1 MVEFALVMPL
11 VMVLLLAVIQL
22 GLVLRD
28 QLVLVDAARAGARE
42 ASVTADD
49 AGVRSAVAG
58 AAAGL
63 DPGTLEVSVVRAG
76 AQGDPVTV
84 TVSYARATEVP
95 LVGAFIPSAIHMS
108 AHATMRQEFAP
119 T

>member
-1 MVEFALVMPL
+1 MPL
-11 VMVLLLAVIQL
+11 VMVILLAVIQL

-42 ASVTADD
+42 ASVIADD
-49 AGVRSAVAG
+49 SEVRSAVVS

-63 DPGTLEVSVVRAG
+63 DPGSLEVSISRQG
-76 AQGDPVTV
+76 AQGAPVTV
-84 TVSYARATEVP
+84 SVSYARATEVP
-95 LVGAFIPSAIHMS
+95 LVGAFLPAAVHMS
-108 AHATMRQEFAP
+108 AEATMRQEFTP

>member
-1 MVEFALVMPL
+1 MPL
-11 VMVLLLAVIQL
+11 VMVILLAVIQL

-42 ASVTADD
+42 ASVIADD
-49 AGVRSAVAG
+49 SGVRSAVVS

-63 DPGTLEVSVVRAG
+63 DPGSLEVSISRQG
-76 AQGDPVTV
+76 AQGAQGAPVTV
-84 TVSYARATEVP
+84 SVSYARTTEVP
-95 LVGAFIPSAIHMS
+95 LVGVFLPASVHMS
-108 AHATMRQEFAP
+108 AEATMRQEFAP